1 MSTIVSGSSDRPGNS
16 DRPGTPD
23 TSSARPT
30 GSDAPLSP
38 LPPAVA
44 DTSVDDDRRT
54 AGLTIGVDVGG
65 TKVAAGVVD
74 GAGTVLASVRRPTPG
89 HSASEVA
96 DTIAAVVAEL
106 SADYEV
112 KAVGIGAAGWI
123 DANRSRV
130 LFAPNLAWRDEP
142 LRDEVSGRVGLPVV
156 VENDANA
163 MAWAEYRFGAGRGRR
178 DLVCLTVGTGI
189 GSGIVLGGELYR
201 GAFGIGAETGH
212 MRMVP
217 DGHLCGCGNHGCW
230 EQYASGRALVR
241 AARQIAALDPSAA
254 AAMLE
259 ACGGDAERLTG
270 PDVTE
275 AARKGD
281 PAAIRCLTEIGQWL
295 GEGMASLTAVL
306 DPDRFVIGGGVS
318 DSGELLLGP
327 ARERFAQTVP
337 GRAHRPR
344 AEVVIAELGSQAGLV
359 GAADLAR
366 I

>member
-1 MSTIVSGSSDRPGNS
+1 MSISTSGSSGLTEPHAG
-16 DRPGTPD
+16 GTAP
-23 TSSARPT
+23 TSARPA
-30 GSDAPLSP
+30 GSDAPTSP
-38 LPPAVA
+38 LPPTTIAAPVE
-44 DTSVDDDRRT
+44 DDRRT

-74 GAGTVLASVRRPTPG
+74 GAGTVLATVRRPTPG
-89 HSASEVA
+89 HSAAEVA

-106 SADYEV
+106 GAGHEV
-112 KAVGIGAAGWI
+112 RAVGIGAAGWI
-123 DANRSRV
+123 DADRSRV
-130 LFAPNLAWRDEP
+130 VFAPNLAWRDEP
-142 LRDEVSGRVGLPVV
+142 LRDEVASRVGLPVV

-189 GSGIVLGGELYR
+189 GGGIVLGGELYR
-201 GAFGIGAETGH
+201 GAFGIGAEMGH

-217 DGHLCGCGNHGCW
+217 DGHVCGCGNNGCW

-241 AARQIAALDPSAA
+241 IARHIAASDPAAA

-259 ACGGDAERLTG
+259 ACGGDVDALTG

-281 PAAIRCLTEIGQWL
+281 PAAVRCLGEVGHWL
-295 GEGMASLTAVL
+295 GDGMASLVALL

-318 DSGELLLGP
+318 DAGELLLGP
-327 ARERFAQTVP
+327 ARERLLEVMP
-337 GRAHRPR
+337 GRGHRPE
-344 AEVVIAELGSQAGLV
+344 AEVVIAELGAQAGLV

>member
-1 MSTIVSGSSDRPGNS
+1 MST
-16 DRPGTPD
+16 
-23 TSSARPT
+23 A
-30 GSDAPLSP
+30 APVPASP
-38 LPPAVA
+38 LPPATTGDPDA
-44 DTSVDDDRRT
+44 PDRRT

-74 GAGTVLASVRRPTPG
+74 GAGAVLASVRRPTPG
-89 HSASEVA
+89 HSSAEVA

-106 SADYEV
+106 SAEHEV
-112 KAVGIGAAGWI
+112 WAVGIGAAGWI
-123 DANRSRV
+123 DVDRSRV
-130 LFAPNLAWRDEP
+130 IFAPNLAWRDEP
-142 LRDEVSGRVGLPVV
+142 LRDEVSNRVGLPVV
-156 VENDANA
+156 VENDGNA
-163 MAWAEYRFGAGRGRR
+163 TAWAEYRFGAGRGRR

-189 GSGIVLGGELYR
+189 GSGIVIGGELFR

-241 AARQIAALDPSAA
+241 LARQVAADDPAA
-254 AAMLE
+254 ATTML
-259 ACGGDAERLTG
+259 AASGGDIDGLTG

-281 PAAIRCLTEIGQWL
+281 PAALRCLTEVGHWL
-295 GEGMASLTAVL
+295 GEGMASLAAVL
-306 DPDRFVIGGGVS
+306 DPDRYIVGGGVS
-318 DSGELLLGP
+318 DAGDLLLGP
-327 ARERFAQTVP
+327 ARDRFSEAVS
-337 GRAHRPR
+337 GRGHRPM
-344 AEVVIAELGSQAGLV
+344 AEVVIAELGSQAGMV